1 MGEMSEEA
9 IGKILE
15 DGFQPRKLSDA
26 KKLREMRNKE
36 IKTISME
43 SVVRNAITKGITI
56 ENVAKSEDVERVE
69 NQEKTKEG
77 VTIDD

>member
-1 MGEMSEEA
+1 MGEISEEA

-43 SVVRNAITKGITI
+43 SLVRNAITKGITI
-56 ENVAKSEDVERVE
+56 ENVVKSEDVERVE

>member
-1 MGEMSEEA
+1 MSEEA

>member
-1 MGEMSEEA
+1 
-9 IGKILE
+9 
-15 DGFQPRKLSDA
+15 
-26 KKLREMRNKE
+26 MRNKE

>member
-1 MGEMSEEA
+1 MGEISEEA

-43 SVVRNAITKGITI
+43 SLVRNAITKGITI
-56 ENVAKSEDVERVE
+56 ENVVKSQDVERVE